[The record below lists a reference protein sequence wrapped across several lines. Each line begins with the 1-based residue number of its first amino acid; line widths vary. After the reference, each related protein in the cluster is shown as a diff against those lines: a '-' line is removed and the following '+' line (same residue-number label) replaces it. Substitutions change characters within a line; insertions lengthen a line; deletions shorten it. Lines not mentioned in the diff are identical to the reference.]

1 MGPAE
6 VEEVEEPA
14 VEEPAEVL
22 EPVQVR
28 GSMEAED
35 SYKELMEEPA

>member
-14 VEEPAEVL
+14 EVL
-22 EPVQVR
+22 EPVEVT
-28 GSMEAED
+28 GSMEADD